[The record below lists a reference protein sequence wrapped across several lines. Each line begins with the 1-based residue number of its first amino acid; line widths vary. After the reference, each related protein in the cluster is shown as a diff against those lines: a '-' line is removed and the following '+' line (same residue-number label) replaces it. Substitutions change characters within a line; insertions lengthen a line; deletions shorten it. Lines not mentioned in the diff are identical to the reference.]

1 MFLAAVVL
9 ALFFL
14 WLVGGHTFKV
24 LISAVVQNKDTGQEE
39 RAAGVLMKR
48 CVENLQYGERRH
60 FASPVWQSR
69 FGSVPVWAFCPQGGT
84 VWLTLRSVTQV
95 TRKRQ

>member
-1 MFLAAVVL
+1 MVL

-48 CVENLQYGERRH
+48 CVENLQYGERRRGGRETQSENILPVLCGKAGLALCQSGH
-60 FASPVWQSR
+60 FAHKEALY
-69 FGSVPVWAFCPQGGT
+69 G
-84 VWLTLRSVTQV
+84 
-95 TRKRQ
+95 